1 MDDRGRIVM
10 PGRRKNVDRVG
21 DVMER
26 IAHHDTYGAT
36 TPPDELT
43 RRKLINEAVMA
54 VQSRQADAAFGRTLR
69 RHRWVLAFGAAVGIA
84 ILLVTGL
91 NRHNTVEKQSLAG
104 STAEAAMGDLG
115 TVISREGEVR
125 LNGKALLAGASLKL
139 NTPVT
144 TAAGGTSLLALPS
157 GIVMWMESE
166 SEMYVAKPD
175 TDHLNVVLKSGK
187 VVFSVDPKR
196 KGPKFGVTTA
206 MGQVEVK
213 GTVFS
218 VLASGKE
225 MEVKVLRGKVM
236 VSDGLADRRSVVA
249 GGALAMPSERR
260 WHLSPR
266 ERRME
271 FVAVAH
277 YGAEI
282 GERAATVRPP
292 TAEEPQLSSPSQNPL
307 DGASPPSG
315 ISGSLKSSLE
325 SGDDCKRSESRHA
338 DSSLKQLTKQIRAL
352 RRAKQWQNAALTY
365 RQLIA
370 RYPNTNQGRAAVVAL
385 GDIQLTMLNRPRDA
399 LASYELYLDS
409 GIKTLELEAL
419 YGKARALRM
428 LGRTADEKRVLSR
441 MTHQYAGT
449 PQSRSA
455 AARLRQLRLDDML

>member
-1 MDDRGRIVM
+1 MDDRGGIVM
-10 PGRRKNVDRVG
+10 PGQRKDVDRVR

-26 IAHHDTYGAT
+26 IARNDTYGAT

-54 VQSRQADAAFGRTLR
+54 VQSNQTDVSGGRTLR
-69 RHRWVLAFGAAVGIA
+69 PHRWVLTFGVAAGIA
-84 ILLVTGL
+84 ILLVAGL
-91 NRHNTVEKQSLAG
+91 NRRSSVEKQPLAG
-104 STAEAAMGDLG
+104 SIAEVAMGDLG
-115 TVISREGEVR
+115 TVILREGEVR
-125 LNGKALLAGASLKL
+125 LNGETLQAGASLKL

-144 TAAGGTSLLALPS
+144 TAADGTSLLALPS
-157 GIVMWMESE
+157 GIVMWMEPE

-187 VVFSVDPKR
+187 VVFSVDPQR
-196 KGPKFGVTTA
+196 KGPKFAVTTA

-236 VSDGLADRRSVVA
+236 VSDGPVGRRSVVA

-260 WHLSPR
+260 WRLSPR

-271 FVAVAH
+271 FVALAH

-282 GERAATVRPP
+282 GERAGTVRPP
-292 TAEEPQLSSPSQNPL
+292 AAEAPQLSSPSQNTL
-307 DGASPPSG
+307 DGASSASVTSG
-315 ISGSLKSSLE
+315 QLKSSRE
-325 SGDDCKRSESRHA
+325 SGADFKRSESRHA
-338 DSSLKQLTKQIRAL
+338 DISLKQMTKQIRAL
-352 RRAKQWQNAALTY
+352 RRAKQWQNAAVTY

-370 RYPNTNQGRAAVVAL
+370 RYPDTNEGRAAVVAL

-399 LASYELYLDS
+399 LASYESYLDS

-428 LGRTADEKRVLSR
+428 LGRTAEEKRVLSR
-441 MTHQYAGT
+441 LTHQYAGT
-449 PQSRSA
+449 PQSRNA
-455 AARLRQLRLDDML
+455 AARLRQLRLDEML

>member
-1 MDDRGRIVM
+1 M
-10 PGRRKNVDRVG
+10 PGQRKDVDRVR

-26 IAHHDTYGAT
+26 IARHDTYGAT

-54 VQSRQADAAFGRTLR
+54 VQSGRADAAFGRTLR

-84 ILLVTGL
+84 ILFVIGL
-91 NRHNTVEKQSLAG
+91 NRRSTVEKQPLVG
-104 STAEAAMGDLG
+104 GIAEIVPGDLG
-115 TVISREGEVR
+115 TVISRQGEVR
-125 LNGKALLAGASLKL
+125 LNGKTLLAGASLKL

-166 SEMYVAKPD
+166 SEMYVTKPD

-196 KGPKFGVTTA
+196 KGPTFAVTTA

-218 VLASGKE
+218 VRASGKE

-236 VSDGLADRRSVVA
+236 VNDGPVGRRSVVA

-260 WHLSPR
+260 WRLSPSEQR
-266 ERRME
+266 TE
-271 FVAVAH
+271 FVALAH

-282 GERAATVRPP
+282 GERAPTVRP
-292 TAEEPQLSSPSQNPL
+292 TAVQEPQLSSPSQNPL
-307 DGASPPSG
+307 DGTTPPSG
-315 ISGSLKSSLE
+315 ISGRLKSSRE
-325 SGDDCKRSESRHA
+325 SGANCKRSESRHA
-338 DSSLKQLTKQIRAL
+338 DISLKQLTKQIRAL

-370 RYPNTNQGRAAVVAL
+370 RYPNTNEGRAAVVAL
-385 GDIQLTMLNRPRDA
+385 GDIELTMLNRPRDA

-441 MTHQYAGT
+441 LTHQYAGT
-449 PQSRSA
+449 PQARNAS
-455 AARLRQLRLDDML
+455 ARLRQLRLDDML